1 MHAANDEINRE
12 ANDEPNCVA
21 WRGTGI
27 TPAPRPPRTHIQ
39 GDSVS
44 NQDSQAATFGVAP
57 TLPSA
62 AAAAVHGPIPLDD
75 VPLNAFHVKIAGL
88 TFGAHFT
95 EGFALGTIGYALA
108 SLNRQMPLDAFWMGM
123 IGSSA
128 LMGIFVGSLVFG
140 WLSDRLGRQ
149 KIFLLSFL
157 IITAAAFAQFYVS
170 SPFELCLLRVLIG
183 FGMGGDFAVGHAIL
197 AEFSPRKHRGTL
209 LGSFSVVWTIGYV
222 VANVLGMQYA
232 DASPD
237 AWRWLLASAGIPA
250 LIVLILRMGTPESPR
265 WLHGKGRV
273 AEAKAI
279 VLKHFGPNVT
289 PNDCND
295 EHAHMPGGFMRLFKK
310 DLIRRTI
317 FNCAFF
323 VCLVIPYFAIY
334 TFLPTIL
341 KAIHLDNNSSTDFL
355 LNGFLV
361 LGALI
366 GIWLTIKLSRRAF
379 LIGSFAVTC
388 MSLIALSLLPESAT
402 LAMIVAFAI
411 FTLTMSAFSNLVGV
425 FPPECFPTEVRACGV
440 GLAIAC
446 SRLGSAVGTFLLPLG
461 ILHLGF
467 HSTMMVLAVVLLIG
481 MVVSIAWAPETKH
494 LTLNEASGA

>member
-1 MHAANDEINRE
+1 MNNQDIQANPLD
-12 ANDEPNCVA
+12 V
-21 WRGTGI
+21 
-27 TPAPRPPRTHIQ
+27 TPAFP
-39 GDSVS
+39 
-44 NQDSQAATFGVAP
+44 
-57 TLPSA
+57 A
-62 AAAAVHGPIPLDD
+62 AASPARRPVSIDD

-108 SLNRQMPLDAFWMGM
+108 AMNRQMPLDAFWMGM

-128 LMGIFVGSLVFG
+128 LMGIFFGSLVFG

-149 KIFLLSFL
+149 KIFLISFL
-157 IITAAAFAQFYVS
+157 VITVAAFAQFYVH

-209 LGSFSVVWTIGYV
+209 LGSFSVIWTIGYV
-222 VANVLGMQYA
+222 VANVLGMRYA

-250 LIVLILRMGTPESPR
+250 VIVLLARIGTPESPR
-265 WLHGKGRV
+265 WLLRKGRA
-273 AEAKAI
+273 AEAKSV
-279 VLKHFGPNVT
+279 VLKHFGGNVT
-289 PNDCND
+289 LDVTHD
-295 EHAHMPGGFMRLFKK
+295 EHAQTAGGFIRLFEK
-310 DLIRRTI
+310 DLIRRTV

-341 KAIHLDNNSSTDFL
+341 KAIHLNNGSGADLL

-366 GIWLTIKLSRRAF
+366 GIWLTIKLPRRVF

-388 MSLIALSLLPESAT
+388 VSLVALSVLPESAT
-402 LAMIVAFAI
+402 LAMIVAFGI

-461 ILHLGF
+461 IAGFGF
-467 HSTMMVLAVVLLIG
+467 HVTMVVLAAVLLVG
-481 MVVSIAWAPETKH
+481 MIVSIAWAPETRH
-494 LTLNEASGA
+494 LTLNEASGG

>member
-1 MHAANDEINRE
+1 
-12 ANDEPNCVA
+12 
-21 WRGTGI
+21 
-27 TPAPRPPRTHIQ
+27 
-39 GDSVS
+39 VS
-44 NQDSQAATFGVAP
+44 NQDSQVGTIGLAP
-57 TLPSA
+57 IAPRANKTAPA
-62 AAAAVHGPIPLDD
+62 HGRIPLDD
-75 VPLNAFHVKIAGL
+75 VPLNAFHIKIAGL

-95 EGFALGTIGYALA
+95 EGYALGTIGYALA

-128 LMGIFVGSLVFG
+128 LMGIFLGSLIFG
-140 WLSDRLGRQ
+140 WLSDKLGRQ

-157 IITAAAFAQFYVS
+157 IITAAAFAQFYVT
-170 SPFELCLLRVLIG
+170 SPVELCVLRVLIG

-209 LGSFSVVWTIGYV
+209 LGSFSVVWTVGYV

-232 DASPD
+232 SAAPD
-237 AWRWLLASAGIPA
+237 AWRWLLASAGVPA
-250 LIVLILRMGTPESPR
+250 LIVLLLRMGTPESPR
-265 WLHGKGRV
+265 WLHGKGRI

-289 PNDCND
+289 LDGGHD
-295 EHAHMPGGFMRLFKK
+295 EHTHVQGGFARLFKR

-341 KAIHLDNNSSTDFL
+341 KAIHLNDGSGADFL

-366 GIWLTIKLSRRAF
+366 GIWLTIQLPRRVF

-388 MSLIALSLLPESAT
+388 LSLVALSLLPSSASV
-402 LAMIVAFAI
+402 AMIVAFAI

-461 ILHLGF
+461 IAQLGF
-467 HSTMMVLAVVLLIG
+467 HATMMVLAAVLLIG

>member
-1 MHAANDEINRE
+1 MN
-12 ANDEPNCVA
+12 
-21 WRGTGI
+21 
-27 TPAPRPPRTHIQ
+27 
-39 GDSVS
+39 
-44 NQDSQAATFGVAP
+44 NQDIPVSALGLAPATALSAVP
-57 TLPSA
+57 PSA
-62 AAAAVHGPIPLDD
+62 RGLVALDD
-75 VPLNAFHVKIAGL
+75 VPLNTFHVRIAGL
-88 TFGAHFT
+88 TFGAHLT

-108 SLNRQMPLDAFWMGM
+108 SMNRQMPLDAFWMGM

-128 LMGIFVGSLVFG
+128 LMGIFLGSLMFG

-157 IITAAAFAQFYVS
+157 IITVAAFAQFYVR
-170 SPFELCLLRVLIG
+170 SPIELCLLRGLIG

-197 AEFSPRKHRGTL
+197 AEFAPRKHRGAL

-222 VANVLGMQYA
+222 IANVLGMFYA
-232 DASPD
+232 DVSPD
-237 AWRWLLASAGIPA
+237 AWRWLLASAGVPA
-250 LIVLILRMGTPESPR
+250 LLVLVLRIGTPESPR
-265 WLHGKGRV
+265 WLQGKGRV
-273 AEAKAI
+273 AEARAI
-279 VLKHFGPNVT
+279 VLKHFGPGVT
-289 PNDCND
+289 LDG
-295 EHAHMPGGFMRLFKK
+295 AHDAHVQTSGGFMRLFGK

-341 KAIHLDNNSSTDFL
+341 KAMHLNHDSGADVL

-366 GIWLTIKLSRRAF
+366 GIWLTIKLPRRVF

-388 MSLIALSLLPESAT
+388 VSLIVLSLLPESAT
-402 LAMIVAFAI
+402 IGMIVAFAV

-446 SRLGSAVGTFLLPLG
+446 SRLGSAVGTFLLPFG
-461 ILHLGF
+461 IVHLGF
-467 HSTMMVLAVVLLIG
+467 HFTMVVLAAVLLVG
-481 MVVSIAWAPETKH
+481 MIVSIAWAPETRH
-494 LTLNEASGA
+494 LTLNEASGVHGV

>member
-1 MHAANDEINRE
+1 
-12 ANDEPNCVA
+12 
-21 WRGTGI
+21 
-27 TPAPRPPRTHIQ
+27 
-39 GDSVS
+39 
-44 NQDSQAATFGVAP
+44 
-57 TLPSA
+57 
-62 AAAAVHGPIPLDD
+62 
-75 VPLNAFHVKIAGL
+75 
-88 TFGAHFT
+88 
-95 EGFALGTIGYALA
+95 
-108 SLNRQMPLDAFWMGM
+108 
-123 IGSSA
+123 
-128 LMGIFVGSLVFG
+128 
-140 WLSDRLGRQ
+140 
-149 KIFLLSFL
+149 
-157 IITAAAFAQFYVS
+157 
-170 SPFELCLLRVLIG
+170 
-183 FGMGGDFAVGHAIL
+183 
-197 AEFSPRKHRGTL
+197 
-209 LGSFSVVWTIGYV
+209 VVWTIGYV

-289 PNDCND
+289 LDGGDD
-295 EHAHMPGGFMRLFKK
+295 EHAQTHDGFMRLFKK

-341 KAIHLDNNSSTDFL
+341 KAIHLNDGSGADFL

-366 GIWLTIKLSRRAF
+366 GIWLTINLSRRMF

-467 HSTMMVLAVVLLIG
+467 HATMMVLAVVLLIG

>member
-1 MHAANDEINRE
+1 M
-12 ANDEPNCVA
+12 
-21 WRGTGI
+21 
-27 TPAPRPPRTHIQ
+27 
-39 GDSVS
+39 S
-44 NQDSQAATFGVAP
+44 NQDVQASPLGLAP
-57 TLPSA
+57 TFPAAAPSA
-62 AAAAVHGPIPLDD
+62 SRPISIDD

-108 SLNRQMPLDAFWMGM
+108 AMNRQMPLDAFWMGM

-128 LMGIFVGSLVFG
+128 LMGIFFGSLVFG

-149 KIFLLSFL
+149 KIFLLSFV
-157 IITAAAFAQFYVS
+157 IITVAAFAQFYVH

-222 VANVLGMQYA
+222 VANVLGMHYA

-237 AWRWLLASAGIPA
+237 AWRWLLASAGVPA
-250 LIVLILRMGTPESPR
+250 LIVLVLRMGTPESPR
-265 WLHGKGRV
+265 WLLGKGRI
-273 AEAKAI
+273 AEARSV
-279 VLKHFGPNVT
+279 VLKHFGENVT
-289 PNDCND
+289 LDGAHD
-295 EHAHMPGGFMRLFKK
+295 QHAQTAGGFMRLFEK

-323 VCLVIPYFAIY
+323 VCLVIPYFAVY

-341 KAIHLDNNSSTDFL
+341 KAIHLNNDSGADLL

-366 GIWLTIKLSRRAF
+366 GIWLTIKLPRRVF

-388 MSLIALSLLPESAT
+388 VSLIALSLLPESAT
-402 LAMIVAFAI
+402 LAMIVAFGI

-461 ILHLGF
+461 IATLGF
-467 HSTMMVLAVVLLIG
+467 HITMFVLAAVLLVG
-481 MVVSIAWAPETKH
+481 MIVSIAWAPETKH
-494 LTLNEASGA
+494 LTLTEASGG

>member
-1 MHAANDEINRE
+1 M
-12 ANDEPNCVA
+12 
-21 WRGTGI
+21 
-27 TPAPRPPRTHIQ
+27 
-39 GDSVS
+39 S
-44 NQDSQAATFGVAP
+44 NQDSQAGTIGLAP
-57 TLPSA
+57 IAPRANKTAPA
-62 AAAAVHGPIPLDD
+62 HGRIPLDD
-75 VPLNAFHVKIAGL
+75 VPLNAFHLKIAGL

-95 EGFALGTIGYALA
+95 EGYALGTIGYALA

-128 LMGIFVGSLVFG
+128 LMGIFLGSLIFG
-140 WLSDRLGRQ
+140 WLSDKLGRQ

-157 IITAAAFAQFYVS
+157 IITAAAFAQFYVT
-170 SPFELCLLRVLIG
+170 SPVELCVLRVLIG

-209 LGSFSVVWTIGYV
+209 LGSFSVVWTVGYV

-232 DASPD
+232 SAAPD
-237 AWRWLLASAGIPA
+237 AWRWLLASAGVPA
-250 LIVLILRMGTPESPR
+250 LIVLLLRMGTPESPR
-265 WLHGKGRV
+265 WLHGKGRI

-289 PNDCND
+289 LDGGHD
-295 EHAHMPGGFMRLFKK
+295 EHTHVQGGFARLFKK

-341 KAIHLDNNSSTDFL
+341 KAIHLNDGSGADFL

-361 LGALI
+361 LGALT
-366 GIWLTIKLSRRAF
+366 GIWLTIQLPRRVF

-388 MSLIALSLLPESAT
+388 LSLVALSLLPSSASV
-402 LAMIVAFAI
+402 AMIVAFAI

-461 ILHLGF
+461 IAQLGF
-467 HSTMMVLAVVLLIG
+467 HATMMVLAAVLLIG

-494 LTLNEASGA
+494 LTLHEASGA

>member
-1 MHAANDEINRE
+1 MQGCPHNE
-12 ANDEPNCVA
+12 
-21 WRGTGI
+21 
-27 TPAPRPPRTHIQ
+27 

-44 NQDSQAATFGVAP
+44 NQDFQTATLGLAP
-57 TLPSA
+57 TLPA
-62 AAAAVHGPIPLDD
+62 AGAAPAHGPISLDD

-128 LMGIFVGSLVFG
+128 LMGIFVGSLIFG
-140 WLSDRLGRQ
+140 WLSDRMGRQ

-222 VANVLGMQYA
+222 VANVLGMHYA
-232 DASPD
+232 DSSPD
-237 AWRWLLASAGIPA
+237 AWRWLLASAGVPA

-289 PNDCND
+289 LDGGDD
-295 EHAHMPGGFMRLFKK
+295 EHAQSHGGFMRLFRK

-341 KAIHLDNNSSTDFL
+341 KAIHLNDGSSTDLL

-366 GIWLTIKLSRRAF
+366 GIWLTIKLSRRMF

-388 MSLIALSLLPESAT
+388 ASLIALSVLPESAT
-402 LAMIVAFAI
+402 LAMIVAFGI

-467 HSTMMVLAVVLLIG
+467 HATMMVLAAVLLIG

-494 LTLNEASGA
+494 LTLNQASGA

>member
-1 MHAANDEINRE
+1 M
-12 ANDEPNCVA
+12 
-21 WRGTGI
+21 
-27 TPAPRPPRTHIQ
+27 
-39 GDSVS
+39 S
-44 NQDSQAATFGVAP
+44 NQDTQAGTFGVAP
-57 TLPSA
+57 IAPRATHTAPA
-62 AAAAVHGPIPLDD
+62 HGRIPLDD
-75 VPLNAFHVKIAGL
+75 VPLNGFHIKIAGL

-95 EGFALGTIGYALA
+95 EGYALGTIGYALA

-128 LMGIFVGSLVFG
+128 LMGIFLGSLVFG
-140 WLSDRLGRQ
+140 WLSDKLGRQ

-157 IITAAAFAQFYVS
+157 IITAAAFAQFYVT
-170 SPFELCLLRVLIG
+170 SPAELCVLRVLIG
-183 FGMGGDFAVGHAIL
+183 IGMGGDFAVGHAIL

-209 LGSFSVVWTIGYV
+209 LGSFSVVWTVGYV

-232 DASPD
+232 NASPD
-237 AWRWLLASAGIPA
+237 AWRWLLASAGVPA
-250 LIVLILRMGTPESPR
+250 LIVLLLRMGTPESPR
-265 WLHGKGRV
+265 WLHGKGRI

-289 PNDCND
+289 LDGLHD
-295 EHAHMPGGFMRLFKK
+295 EHAHVQGGFARLFRK

-341 KAIHLDNNSSTDFL
+341 KAIHLNDGSGADL
-355 LNGFLV
+355 LFNGFLV
-361 LGALI
+361 VGALI
-366 GIWLTIKLSRRAF
+366 GIWLTIQLPRRVF

-388 MSLIALSLLPESAT
+388 LSLVALSLLPESAMI
-402 LAMIVAFAI
+402 AMIVAFAI

-461 ILHLGF
+461 IAQLGF
-467 HSTMMVLAVVLLIG
+467 HATMMVLAAVLLIG

>member
-1 MHAANDEINRE
+1 MSDQDLLARPSGPASPSPRVSAPAQSKHPQHTNR
-12 ANDEPNCVA
+12 N
-21 WRGTGI
+21 T
-27 TPAPRPPRTHIQ
+27 
-39 GDSVS
+39 VS
-44 NQDSQAATFGVAP
+44 
-57 TLPSA
+57 
-62 AAAAVHGPIPLDD
+62 LDD
-75 VPLNAFHVKIAGL
+75 VPLNGFHIKIAGL

-108 SLNRQMPLDAFWMGM
+108 SLNKQMPLDAFWQGM

-128 LMGIFVGSLVFG
+128 LMGIFVGSLLFG
-140 WLSDRLGRQ
+140 WLSDRMGRQ
-149 KIFLLSFL
+149 RIFLLSFL
-157 IITAAAFAQFYVS
+157 IITLAAFAQFYVS
-170 SPFELCLLRVLIG
+170 SPAMLCALRVLIG

-209 LGSFSVVWTIGYV
+209 LGSFSVIWTIGYV
-222 VANVLGMQYA
+222 VANVLGLCYA

-237 AWRWLLASAGIPA
+237 AWRWLLASAGVPA
-250 LIVLILRMGTPESPR
+250 LAVLVMRIGTPESPR
-265 WLHGKGRV
+265 WLHGKGRI
-273 AEAKAI
+273 AEAQAI
-279 VLKHFGPNVT
+279 VLKYFGPNVT
-289 PNDCND
+289 IDGGHD
-295 EHAHMPGGFMRLFKK
+295 DHAHGSQGGFARLFKP

-334 TFLPTIL
+334 TFLPSIL
-341 KAIHLDNNSSTDFL
+341 KAIHLDNGSGADFL

-361 LGALI
+361 VGALL
-366 GIWLTIKLSRRAF
+366 GIWLTIVLSRRAF

-388 MSLIALSLLPESAT
+388 LSLLALSVLPESAA
-402 LAMIVAFAI
+402 LWMIVAFAV

-461 ILHLGF
+461 IAQLGF
-467 HSTMMVLAVVLLIG
+467 HSTMLALSAVLLVG
-481 MVVSIAWAPETKH
+481 MIVSIAWAPETKH
-494 LTLNEASGA
+494 LTLNQASGA

>member
-1 MHAANDEINRE
+1 M
-12 ANDEPNCVA
+12 
-21 WRGTGI
+21 
-27 TPAPRPPRTHIQ
+27 
-39 GDSVS
+39 S
-44 NQDSQAATFGVAP
+44 NQDTQAATLGLAP
-57 TLPSA
+57 LAPRA
-62 AAAAVHGPIPLDD
+62 ANTAPAHGRIPLDD
-75 VPLNAFHVKIAGL
+75 VPLNGFHIKIAGL

-95 EGFALGTIGYALA
+95 EGYALGTIGYALA
-108 SLNRQMPLDAFWMGM
+108 SLNRQMPLDAFWTGM

-128 LMGIFVGSLVFG
+128 LMGIFLGSLVFG
-140 WLSDRLGRQ
+140 WLSDKVGRQ

-157 IITAAAFAQFYVS
+157 IITAAAFAQFYVK
-170 SPFELCLLRVLIG
+170 SPVELCALRVLIG

-209 LGSFSVVWTIGYV
+209 LGSFSVVWTVGYV
-222 VANVLGMQYA
+222 VANVLGLEYA
-232 DASPD
+232 NASPD
-237 AWRWLLASAGIPA
+237 AWRWLLASAGVPA
-250 LIVLILRMGTPESPR
+250 LIVLLLRMGTPESPR
-265 WLHGKGRV
+265 WLHGKGRI

-289 PNDCND
+289 LDGGHD
-295 EHAHMPGGFMRLFKK
+295 EHAQMQGGFARLFKK

-323 VCLVIPYFAIY
+323 VCLVIPYFAVY

-341 KAIHLDNNSSTDFL
+341 KAIHLNDGSGADFL

-366 GIWLTIKLSRRAF
+366 GIWLTIQLPRRVF

-388 MSLIALSLLPESAT
+388 LSLVALSLLPSSASV
-402 LAMIVAFAI
+402 AMIVAFAI

-461 ILHLGF
+461 ILQLGF
-467 HSTMMVLAVVLLIG
+467 HATMMVLAAVLLIG
-481 MVVSIAWAPETKH
+481 MVVSIAWAPETKN

>member
-1 MHAANDEINRE
+1 MNNQDIQANPLD
-12 ANDEPNCVA
+12 V
-21 WRGTGI
+21 
-27 TPAPRPPRTHIQ
+27 TPAFP
-39 GDSVS
+39 
-44 NQDSQAATFGVAP
+44 
-57 TLPSA
+57 A
-62 AAAAVHGPIPLDD
+62 AASPARRPVSIDD

-108 SLNRQMPLDAFWMGM
+108 AMNRQMPLDAFWMGM

-128 LMGIFVGSLVFG
+128 LMGIFFGSLVFG

-149 KIFLLSFL
+149 KIFLMSFL
-157 IITAAAFAQFYVS
+157 VITVAAFAQFYVH

-209 LGSFSVVWTIGYV
+209 LGSFSVIWTIGYV
-222 VANVLGMQYA
+222 VANVLGMRYA

-250 LIVLILRMGTPESPR
+250 VIVLLARIGTPESPR
-265 WLHGKGRV
+265 WLLRKGRA
-273 AEAKAI
+273 AEAKSV
-279 VLKHFGPNVT
+279 VLKHFGGNVT
-289 PNDCND
+289 LDVTHD
-295 EHAHMPGGFMRLFKK
+295 EHAQTAGGFMRLFEK
-310 DLIRRTI
+310 DLIRRTV

-341 KAIHLDNNSSTDFL
+341 KAIHLNNGSGADLL

-366 GIWLTIKLSRRAF
+366 GIWLTIKLPRRVF

-388 MSLIALSLLPESAT
+388 VSLVALSVLPESAT
-402 LAMIVAFAI
+402 LAMIVAFGI

-461 ILHLGF
+461 IAGFGF
-467 HSTMMVLAVVLLIG
+467 HVTMVVLAAVLLVG
-481 MVVSIAWAPETKH
+481 MIVSIAWAPETRH
-494 LTLNEASGA
+494 LTLNEASGG

>member
-1 MHAANDEINRE
+1 M
-12 ANDEPNCVA
+12 
-21 WRGTGI
+21 
-27 TPAPRPPRTHIQ
+27 
-39 GDSVS
+39 S

>member
-1 MHAANDEINRE
+1 M
-12 ANDEPNCVA
+12 
-21 WRGTGI
+21 
-27 TPAPRPPRTHIQ
+27 
-39 GDSVS
+39 S
-44 NQDSQAATFGVAP
+44 NQDSQVAAIGLVATP
-57 TLPSA
+57 PRAAIPSA
-62 AAAAVHGPIPLDD
+62 HAAIPLDD
-75 VPLNAFHVKIAGL
+75 VPLNAFHIKIAGL

-128 LMGIFVGSLVFG
+128 LMGIFLGSLVFG

-157 IITAAAFAQFYVS
+157 IITLAAFAQFYVR
-170 SPFELCLLRVLIG
+170 SPLELCLLRVLIG

-222 VANVLGMQYA
+222 AANVLGMHYA

-237 AWRWLLASAGIPA
+237 AWRWLLASAGFPA
-250 LIVLILRMGTPESPR
+250 LLVLILRMGTPESPR

-273 AEAKAI
+273 EEAKAI
-279 VLKHFGPNVT
+279 VLKHFGANVT
-289 PNDCND
+289 LDGAHD
-295 EHAHMPGGFMRLFKK
+295 DHAQMPGGFMRLFKK

-341 KAIHLDNNSSTDFL
+341 KAIHLNNDSGADFL

-366 GIWLTIKLSRRAF
+366 GIWLTIKLPRRVF

-388 MSLIALSLLPESAT
+388 LSLIALSLLPESAT
-402 LAMIVAFAI
+402 LGVIVAFAL

-461 ILHLGF
+461 IVQLGF
-467 HSTMMVLAVVLLIG
+467 HATMMALAFVLFVG
-481 MVVSIAWAPETKH
+481 MMVSIAWAPETKH
-494 LTLNEASGA
+494 LTLNEAAGG